1 MMKELIEDY
10 FENDKTMEFSDYVE
24 SFNTGNKIIT
34 EIDYEYTESATRF
47 QLNDNRMSL
56 YSAQKGK
63 DPITGNLLIES
74 LEVHHILPKSQGGQ
88 DNYEN
93 LILINENTHRLI
105 HVVNSDMIEYYLKYR
120 DYSKKVID
128 KINEYRM
135 KVGNERIMSER

>member
-1 MMKELIEDY
+1 
-10 FENDKTMEFSDYVE
+10 
-24 SFNTGNKIIT
+24 
-34 EIDYEYTESATRF
+34 
-47 QLNDNRMSL
+47 MSL

-74 LEVHHILPKSQGGQ
+74 LEVHHILPRSQGGQ

-105 HVVNSDMIEYYLKYR
+105 HVVNSDMIEYYLRYR
-120 DYSKKVID
+120 DYSTKVID

-135 KVGNERIMSER
+135 KMGNERIMSER